1 MSELFRNF
9 LMAGPWCREI
19 GDKKP
24 RCREIGNGVFVVRHK
39 GYFIFAS
46 LAFAFSATGLVGKS
60 FTTF

>member
-1 MSELFRNF
+1 
-9 LMAGPWCREI
+9 MAGPWCREM

-24 RCREIGNGVFVVRHK
+24 RCREIGNGVFVVRRR